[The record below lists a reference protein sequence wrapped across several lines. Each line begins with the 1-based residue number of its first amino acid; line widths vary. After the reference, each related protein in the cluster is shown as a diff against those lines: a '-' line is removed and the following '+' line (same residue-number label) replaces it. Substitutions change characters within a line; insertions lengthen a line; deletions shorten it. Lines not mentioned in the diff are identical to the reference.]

1 MEPTDITRL
10 LEEVAPEALRDDSG
24 VLPEATLDLQWPMGG
39 RGTLVGSIPEGAS
52 EPEGGV
58 RTQVVDITLTF
69 DPLVPER
76 KAREAVARLANRL
89 AEDPALE
96 EQLESHIEVREP
108 RLVDNDDGEWVG
120 TLTIALSS
128 VE

>member
-10 LEEVAPEALRDDSG
+10 LEEFAPEALRDDSG
-24 VLPEATLDLQWPMGG
+24 VLPEATLEVRWPMGT
-39 RGTLVGSIPEGAS
+39 RGVLVGSIPEGAS

-69 DPLVPER
+69 DSLVPKR

-96 EQLESHIEVREP
+96 EQFESHIEVREP
-108 RLVDNDDGEWVG
+108 RLADSDDGDWVG
-120 TLTIALSS
+120 TVTLGLSS